1 MTWMTIFGLMTMA
14 GLFVCMIPLLCM
26 GFKSLNLNDK
36 MLEIIVD
43 DKLEMEKRI
52 YEKFWDELDGLLIQ
66 TKQVERLKEQYQKKI
81 AELEDTQKLN
91 STIYKD
97 VHIKNVRKNY
107 NTF

>member
-1 MTWMTIFGLMTMA
+1 MQWYGIMTMA
-14 GLFVCMIPLLCM
+14 GLFVCMIPLLYTA
-26 GFKSLNLNDK
+26 FKALNLNDK

-43 DKLEMEKRI
+43 DKLKMEKQI

-66 TKQVERLKEQYQKKI
+66 TKQVERLKEQYQKRI

-91 STIYKD
+91 STIHKD